1 MFLLNYFNKNESL
14 KMFSLKVQGLLQR
27 FIQKPYINFHLEY
40 RFKYNMYIVQ
50 GLVYIQIEYSL
61 NKYIRKSAK
70 LIEHNNDSKHTKI
83 AYKYLVIC

>member
-1 MFLLNYFNKNESL
+1 
-14 KMFSLKVQGLLQR
+14 
-27 FIQKPYINFHLEY
+27 
-40 RFKYNMYIVQ
+40 MYIVQ